1 MIDSVTW
8 ISLAFSLLLMLEK
21 VWLRTKKCK
30 STCCCMSIE
39 QENVESI
46 DLEKKPETVEEQ
58 TKEQTQN

>member
-1 MIDSVTW
+1 
-8 ISLAFSLLLMLEK
+8 
-21 VWLRTKKCK
+21 
-30 STCCCMSIE
+30 MSIE